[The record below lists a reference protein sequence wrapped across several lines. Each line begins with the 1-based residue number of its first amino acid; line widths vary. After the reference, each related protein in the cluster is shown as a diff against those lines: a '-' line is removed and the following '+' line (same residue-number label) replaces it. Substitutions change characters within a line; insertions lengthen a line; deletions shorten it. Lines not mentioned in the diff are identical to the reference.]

1 MKPEFWQER
10 WEKNQIGFH
19 QTEINP
25 HLQQLWPVLAAPA
38 GAHVFVPLC
47 GKSVDML
54 WLRAQ
59 GYRVTGVEI
68 SPLAVEAFFNEN
80 NLPFTLHRQA
90 EFFVYEADG
99 LKIFCGDFFA
109 MTREDLDGVQAVYD
123 RASLIA
129 LPPEMRVSYASHIQ
143 RLVGPQTKTLLVTFV
158 YPQHEMPGPPF
169 SVDASEVQALYGAC
183 CAVEQVRDV
192 DILGQEPRFRERGV
206 SSLHEKVY
214 VLTYN
219 QDLHC

>member
-19 QTEINP
+19 QAEINP
-25 HLQQLWPVLAAPA
+25 HLQEFWPELAAPA

-47 GKSVDML
+47 GKSADML

-68 SPLAVEAFFNEN
+68 SPLAVEAFFDEN
-80 NLPFTLHRQA
+80 NLVYTLNQQA
-90 EFFVYEADG
+90 EFFVYETDG
-99 LKIFCGDFFA
+99 LKIFCGDFFT
-109 MTREDLDGVQAVYD
+109 MTRADLDGVVAVYD

-129 LPPEMRVSYASHIQ
+129 LPAEMRAAYASHIH
-143 RLVGPQTKTLLVTFV
+143 RLLSPNTKTLLVTFV

-169 SVDASEVQALYGAC
+169 SVDAPEVQALYGAD
-183 CAVEQVRDV
+183 CAVRQVHDV

-214 VLTYN
+214 MLTYN
-219 QDLHC
+219 QDLHM